1 VSGPGFHILL
11 NREDAKKL
19 FSHKE
24 PEAIRS
30 FVKQLTE
37 SKDYKKQ
44 ERVLECG
51 TAWDAIH
58 RCLTDGTLDP
68 TGGDPPLNNA
78 ILGGR
83 QLYKSDDYLVSLVRP
98 DMAPFVSEALNDV
111 KYEDMHAA
119 YLKID
124 AADYGRPLN
133 EKDFEKAWVI
143 FQQVRAFYETAAQD
157 LDAIV
162 FCGQLK

>member
-1 VSGPGFHILL
+1 MSGPGFHILL

-19 FSHKE
+19 FAQKE

-44 ERVLECG
+44 DRVLDCG
-51 TAWDAIH
+51 TAWDTIH
-58 RCLTDGTLDP
+58 RCLGDGTLDP
-68 TGGDPPLNNA
+68 TGGEPPANNA

-83 QLYKSDDYLVSLVRP
+83 QLYKTDDYIISLVRP
-98 DMAPFVSEALNDV
+98 DMALFVAEALNEVNYD
-111 KYEDMHAA
+111 DMHGA

-124 AADYGRPLN
+124 AADYGRPLS

-143 FQQVRAFYETAAQD
+143 FQQVRGFYETAAQD
-157 LDAIV
+157 LDAMI
-162 FCGQLK
+162 FAGQLR